1 MQLVSSL
8 GRGTGLVHGF
18 ILDQRRCLA
27 TVNKTETELLGESEE
42 LDEWSG
48 LEKATSSQVA
58 SSVQGKSDSV

>member
-1 MQLVSSL
+1 M
-8 GRGTGLVHGF
+8 HGF